1 MKVIP
6 PFPEHRTRD
15 PKRLAELA
23 VYRELEATDAPGT
36 AIYEAKVNRNTPEV
50 DFAIW
55 IEGAARY
62 AMQVKGGIH
71 RPHGGSWYLST
82 PRGEV
87 RKPTPLSQLWD
98 STMRLHD
105 CLQEQLGRDRNP
117 FWIPVLLLA
126 DMEPDPAIEAWADH
140 SHVQVIFGTD
150 NQVEQLLNLA
160 PRARQLYPPTA
171 EEIAE
176 EAALVMPG
184 LPGPEAPTE
193 IPARQVDI
201 QHAEQVQIVIDT
213 GEGQVKIVIQH
224 ADLITICTVG
234 GETEA

>member
-6 PFPEHRTRD
+6 PFPEYRTRD

-71 RPHGGSWYLST
+71 WPHGGSWYLST

-140 SHVQVIFGTD
+140 SHVHVIFGTD
-150 NQVEQLLNLA
+150 NLVEQLLNLA

-184 LPGPEAPTE
+184 PEAPTE
-193 IPARQVDI
+193 IPARQVEI

-224 ADLITICTVG
+224 ADLITIRTVG

>member
-1 MKVIP
+1 MKVIS
-6 PFPEHRTRD
+6 PFPEYRTRD

-71 RPHGGSWYLST
+71 WPHGGSWYLST

-105 CLQEQLGRDRNP
+105 CLQGTTREGQEP
-117 FWIPVLLLA
+117 LL
-126 DMEPDPAIEAWADH
+126 
-140 SHVQVIFGTD
+140 
-150 NQVEQLLNLA
+150 
-160 PRARQLYPPTA
+160 
-171 EEIAE
+171 
-176 EAALVMPG
+176 
-184 LPGPEAPTE
+184 
-193 IPARQVDI
+193 
-201 QHAEQVQIVIDT
+201 DT
-213 GEGQVKIVIQH
+213 GPTPRGH
-224 ADLITICTVG
+224 GTRPGHRGLG
-234 GETEA
+234 

>member
-6 PFPEHRTRD
+6 PFPEYRTRD

-71 RPHGGSWYLST
+71 WPHGGSWYLST

-140 SHVQVIFGTD
+140 SHVHVIFGTD
-150 NQVEQLLNLA
+150 NLVEQLLNLA

-184 LPGPEAPTE
+184 PEAPTE
-193 IPARQVDI
+193 IPARQVEILACWTWNPTRPNRHRYGRGPGKDR
-201 QHAEQVQIVIDT
+201 HPACRPDHHPHR
-213 GEGQVKIVIQH
+213 GR
-224 ADLITICTVG
+224 
-234 GETEA
+234 